1 MDHVMRFIAFT
12 LMLLS
17 IDSVAAQTK
26 PAKPEL
32 KLSELEQGVIDL
44 TNEARKKAKLK
55 PVEANPLLF
64 AAARKHAANM
74 AKHDKLENDF
84 DNVTLADRVQIEK
97 YHFSHIGSNIAM
109 GQRTAKQVV
118 DGWMK
123 NESFRETLLTPAFT
137 EIGVGV
143 EKNAK
148 GQLYWTQVFGAPRQ

>member
-1 MDHVMRFIAFT
+1 MHT
-12 LMLLS
+12 LALALLLLS
-17 IDSVAAQTK
+17 THAASAQPK

-32 KLSELEQGVIDL
+32 KLTEMEQAVVDL
-44 TNEARKKAKLK
+44 TNEERKKAKLK

-64 AAARKHAANM
+64 AAARKYAAKM
-74 AKHDKLENDF
+74 AKLDKLENEF
-84 DNVTLADRVQIEK
+84 DSITLADRVQSEK
-97 YHFSHIGSNIAM
+97 YRYSDCFENIAA

-123 NESFRETLLTPAFT
+123 SESHREKILSPGVT

-148 GQLYWTQVFGAPRQ
+148 GMLYWSQVFAAPGK